1 MHLFC
6 LQGKGR
12 FDGKMHGLPCFRM
25 GEGKG
30 YRGQAQVLSHPGCA
44 AESGR
49 RRRLICRIVLPVA
62 HQGHAPGGEL
72 HPDLVVPPGQEP
84 DLHFGDLLPFQELL
98 PEHRIGQLRLFGSR
112 IRLLSDPAQ
121 VNQLEDIF
129 SAYWK
134 DSSQA
139 WEMTNDGHYRRRVPI
154 DEDSFN
160 AQESFIHSSGS
171 NSTST

>member
-1 MHLFC
+1 MLSESRGS
-6 LQGKGR
+6 GKTDNIRVTSIVGR
-12 FDGKMHGLPCFRM
+12 FLEH
-25 GEGKG
+25 
-30 YRGQAQVLSHPGCA
+30 S
-44 AESGR
+44 
-49 RRRLICRIVLPVA
+49 RIY
-62 HQGHAPGGEL
+62 
-72 HPDLVVPPGQEP
+72 
-84 DLHFGDLLPFQELL
+84 
-98 PEHRIGQLRLFGSR
+98 LFGKD
-112 IRLLSDPAQ
+112 IRTRAYISSADWMTRNMVRRVEVAAPVSDPAQ